1 MHIQVQSTP
10 DYPVWLD
17 NPGKY
22 KISLSTV
29 QKYSLPF
36 VTFISLR

>member
-10 DYPVWLD
+10 DYPVGLD

-22 KISLSTV
+22 KIPVKTKVTEITV
-29 QKYSLPF
+29 KTGKR
-36 VTFISLR
+36 V